1 MRPVERA
8 ALQLVPPVVGLIV
21 QALAGALVPGVA
33 IENPVQSAVVQY
45 TAPGTCSAVGTDT
58 VSKVF
63 ARFKAIAEFPHGAV
77 PAGALAVGFTLE
89 AAHGVPSAGPP
100 ASYTT

>member
-1 MRPVERA
+1 VEREVPV
-8 ALQLVPPVVGLIV
+8 QLVAPVDGLIV
-21 QALAGALVPGVA
+21 QLLGPALVPGVA

-45 TAPGTCSAVGTDT
+45 TAPGTCRAVGTDT

-63 ARFKAIAEFPHGAV
+63 AMFPAIVELPHGAV
-77 PAGALAVGFTLE
+77 GGLTALP
-89 AAHGVPSAGPP
+89 HGVPSAGPP